1 MSPKRSLLITE
12 LLGNLPPPTA
22 ARCLCTSFP
31 SQRCAQRTVTAAK
44 ADVQRHSPGAARSAP
59 PGHVLQSAHSAVP
72 RLGSA
77 RGPHRRTA
85 APRSPRYPPASRR
98 APCRCPPAAPAA
110 LRCAAP
116 APAPPLT
123 AARGA
128 APPPPASLRPPPSP
142 ALASLSRR
150 CPGGR
155 AHRSQ
160 SAPPAEARGSD
171 SAPRHGEARPGGCGR
186 SPGRP
191 SVTGWAQRRG
201 GSRHGPNPAGSTRA
215 GAAPLRLHVPWG
227 GTPIPLTDGAVPTLQ
242 ERRQLC

>member
-85 APRSPRYPPASRR
+85 QPAIPARFPPGPVPLPSRSPRRAQVRRSRPGPA
-98 APCRCPPAAPAA
+98 
-110 LRCAAP
+110 
-116 APAPPLT
+116 
-123 AARGA
+123 
-128 APPPPASLRPPPSP
+128 
-142 ALASLSRR
+142 
-150 CPGGR
+150 
-155 AHRSQ
+155 AHRSP
-160 SAPPAEARGSD
+160 APPAEARGSD
-171 SAPRHGEARPGGCGR
+171 SAPRHGEARPRGCGR